1 MCLGARVYHLKAILH
16 DWPTVDCNAIP
27 SHIATAMR
35 PDYSRLIIRDF
46 ILPDKGAPLLGSCQ
60 DLLMMVLLAGMEG
73 TENQWRQLLNDVGLE
88 IVGLST
94 PVRGGEGVIEAVRRG
109 EQKSNCRML

>member
-1 MCLGARVYHLKAILH
+1 
-16 DWPTVDCNAIP
+16 
-27 SHIATAMR
+27 
-35 PDYSRLIIRDF
+35 
-46 ILPDKGAPLLGSCQ
+46 
-60 DLLMMVLLAGMEG
+60 MMVLLAGMEG